1 MSTPTPETTPET
13 TPKTTLQTIPL
24 QTIPLGPK
32 QSIMA
37 DNQASFTAA
46 ANGNKGADQRSKG
59 GALAFSELK
68 GGQHQDYQHEA
79 PTMGGRRR
87 RQNSKKRR
95 GGSKKRHNNSKR
107 RGHNNSK
114 RRGHNNSKRQRGGK

>member
-1 MSTPTPETTPET
+1 MSTT
-13 TPKTTLQTIPL
+13 TIPDPVPVKVIR
-24 QTIPLGPK
+24 QDAGIQSGTI
-32 QSIMA
+32 
-37 DNQASFTAA
+37 D
-46 ANGNKGADQRSKG
+46 G